1 MRLPRRSLCCASF
14 APRNDIS
21 KLIIMFKL
29 NVKKYIIIAAVI
41 MLLIFLHYTKLLNPL
56 ESFLNQKLKPVF
68 GFFYSLSININKT
81 YLRETEKQ
89 DLALELQQAR
99 EKINQLI
106 SENVKLRF
114 LEEENSVLRKHLNF
128 LNKDNRRYLMSN
140 IISRGELT
148 GSNGEGNQSVVI
160 DKGSADGLFNGLAVV
175 SSTAVG
181 TSSQGVIVGKIINVK
196 EHIAEVYLV
205 TNKNSKLA
213 VSIFGENKTSG
224 IASGELGLTVKIDFI
239 PQTENIKAGDI
250 VATSGLEQNIPRGL
264 VIGRV
269 TKVNKENNEVWQT
282 ATVEPLIDLDTLSV
296 VSVLLP

>member
-1 MRLPRRSLCCASF
+1 
-14 APRNDIS
+14 
-21 KLIIMFKL
+21 
-29 NVKKYIIIAAVI
+29 KYIIIAAVI